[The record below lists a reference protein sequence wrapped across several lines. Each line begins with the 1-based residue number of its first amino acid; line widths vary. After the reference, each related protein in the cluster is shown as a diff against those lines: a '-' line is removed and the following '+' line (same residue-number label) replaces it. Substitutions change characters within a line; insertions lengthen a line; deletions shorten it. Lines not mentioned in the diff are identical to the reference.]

1 MAKYPYTC
9 TLYYILRF
17 LYLYLCYFANYLK
30 IVRVIPLCPFLLI
43 STFTKN
49 MIELGK
55 MKKKTCEL

>member
-1 MAKYPYTC
+1 M
-9 TLYYILRF
+9 F
-17 LYLYLCYFANYLK
+17 LNTDFANHLK
-30 IVRVIPLCPFLLI
+30 IVRVIPLCPFLLT